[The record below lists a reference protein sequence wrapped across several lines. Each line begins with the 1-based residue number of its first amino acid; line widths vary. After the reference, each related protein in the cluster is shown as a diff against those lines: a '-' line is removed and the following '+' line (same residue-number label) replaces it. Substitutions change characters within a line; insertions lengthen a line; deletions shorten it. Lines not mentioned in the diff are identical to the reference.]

1 MKNIQIKKMSL
12 ANIEGKLSIGE
23 MENIMAGSGTV
34 SNVISGA
41 CAAVTFSGLIGAIV
55 LNNPVGYGVRGV
67 CFVHTVGRG
76 MDWW

>member
-1 MKNIQIKKMSL
+1 MSL
-12 ANIEGKLSIGE
+12 ANLENRLTPEE

-34 SNVISGA
+34 SNVISGV
-41 CAAVTFSGLIGAIV
+41 CAAVTLSGLIGAIV
-55 LNNPVGYGVRGV
+55 LNNPVGYGVRGA